1 MFSALSV
8 CRSDS
13 EGPIVYL
20 QSAVT
25 CLLACL
31 LVCVCAC
38 LLVLACMYIYT
49 PAREDHLGVLSQVS
63 STRSLTGLIL
73 SKKPRVAGQRAP
85 GSISLALALQAY
97 ATVPSL
103 FT

>member
-1 MFSALSV
+1 MSQ
-8 CRSDS
+8 
-13 EGPIVYL
+13 E
-20 QSAVT
+20 SAVT
-25 CLLACL
+25 CLLARL
-31 LVCVCAC
+31 F
-38 LLVLACMYIYT
+38 VLACMYIYT
-49 PAREDHLGVLSQVS
+49 PTGEDHLGILPQVS

-85 GSISLALALQAY
+85 ASISLALALQAY